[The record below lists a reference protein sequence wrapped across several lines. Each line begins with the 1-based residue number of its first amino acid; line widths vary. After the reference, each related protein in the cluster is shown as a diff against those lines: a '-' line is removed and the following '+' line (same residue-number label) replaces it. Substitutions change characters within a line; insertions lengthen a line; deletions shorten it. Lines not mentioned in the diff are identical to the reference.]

1 MNASTADKAVAAG
14 GASRL
19 RSYRLVRQL
28 HLWLGAW
35 GAIAAVIYGFTGLVM
50 NHRFG
55 DAAWP
60 QGGNEEIARDSLSVP
75 VAARA
80 TPEALS
86 LWLRAAH
93 GHPEGRRAALTY
105 AAGITAV
112 QVFWLARLGLD
123 GQAVLLGTFVLGMA
137 IEFAVPYLAERH
149 HRTPYHPEHIAE
161 RYGLFTIIVLGEVVL
176 SSVMAVQGALE
187 GDEYVADLIP
197 LVVGGMLL
205 VFSLWWLYFKRDTS
219 PLFASEKTVF
229 PTAYAHAF
237 GDRKSVV

>member
-93 GHPEGRRAALTY
+93 GLDSQVIRKGPPGGAGAGARAGKDAGPPPKWNFSGGSAREAWAVEFTPGGERAELKRNAHSPLSALNRLHKGVGGGW
-105 AAGITAV
+105 AWIL
-112 QVFWLARLGLD
+112 LAD
-123 GQAVLLGTFVLGMA
+123 S
-137 IEFAVPYLAERH
+137 FAL
-149 HRTPYHPEHIAE
+149 
-161 RYGLFTIIVLGEVVL
+161 
-176 SSVMAVQGALE
+176 
-187 GDEYVADLIP
+187 
-197 LVVGGMLL
+197 GMLL
-205 VFSLWWLYFKRDTS
+205 LGLSGLWMWLRGRSARDIVFSV
-219 PLFASEKTVF
+219 FAFSTLLL
-229 PTAYAHAF
+229 A
-237 GDRKSVV
+237 VVLGPALL